1 MMAAR
6 LAQREPLYREA
17 SHVTIDTAGLTPEEI
32 TDEIIIS
39 CL

>member
-1 MMAAR
+1 MAQR
-6 LAQREPLYREA
+6 LAQREPLYKA
-17 SHVTIDTAGLTPEEI
+17 AAHVTIDTTGLTPEDI